1 MFKNIILLLL
11 IIPITGQLWSR
22 IPKFEVDNYVL
33 DFLNSNQINDCFF
46 RLETDT
52 IYLKCLRDIELID
65 IKILLNLTRLYS

>member
-1 MFKNIILLLL
+1 MI
-11 IIPITGQLWSR
+11 
-22 IPKFEVDNYVL
+22 V
-33 DFLNSNQINDCFF
+33 FF

>member
-22 IPKFEVDNYVL
+22 IPKFEVNNYVL

-46 RLETDT
+46 PIR
-52 IYLKCLRDIELID
+52 
-65 IKILLNLTRLYS
+65 N

>member
-11 IIPITGQLWSR
+11 FIPITGQLWSR

>member
-22 IPKFEVDNYVL
+22 IPKFEVNNYVL